1 MKIALASD
9 DGVSVDAVFEDA
21 TSFVFFEVGTDAS
34 RELGRVDLGAVL
46 ASHPGTDD
54 EDEGRVHAKI
64 AALGGAT
71 LMFVLSI
78 ADAANTLVLR
88 ARSYPVMLDEPETF
102 EQVVARVRTMLE
114 NPPPWLRKLVEAG

>member
-9 DGVSVDAVFEDA
+9 DGLSVDAVFDDA
-21 TSFVFFEVGTDAS
+21 KSFVFYEVGRDAS
-34 RELGRVDLGAVL
+34 AELGRVDLDALL
-46 ASHPGTDD
+46 AGRAGSDD

-88 ARSYPVMLDEPETF
+88 ARIYPVMLEEAETF
-102 EQVVARVRTMLE
+102 DQVVARVRTMLE